1 MSAHLRLAPGSLL
14 IIACPKS
21 RRPACAVC
29 RDLLDLDCRLADYLH
44 WKWQGQLPQ
53 MSFDT
58 EKSRFRSF
66 FELCQ
71 SPSASLPLEYA
82 SWQRCEECPCFFFR
96 THADFQRHIHL
107 SHPGL
112 RVEDRCDNPF
122 RCNFR
127 LARSLG
133 PDGLPIGPFSYCNS
147 YYRSLQQLKAHKE
160 ATGHKQKRKTADG
173 EPDDEDSEEGA
184 PPEADGGLAAVL
196 PELQA
201 NDLDGGRGRG
211 RRSGRGG
218 VRGGG
223 RGRGGGAEDGHG
235 GQPRDKRVRSD
246 SSPSDEADDSSADT
260 GPMVSRKRSR
270 RERGQLTPTE
280 QLRAELRALRASFA
294 AKHVIFS
301 VAVKN
306 LKLLL
311 TNHTYFR
318 SERRITF
325 WKKVLSRLEEA
336 KALHVIDFALADAG
350 RDEIT
355 AELLS
360 LRADLAHSGSDSF
373 ADASDRITELVKSDP
388 LLLYPNLDVERH
400 ERRCDGLTQTDMW
413 LDTLAQA
420 RSADAL
426 AALIEELLS
435 VINAYDDYEG

>member
-1 MSAHLRLAPGSLL
+1 
-14 IIACPKS
+14 
-21 RRPACAVC
+21 
-29 RDLLDLDCRLADYLH
+29 
-44 WKWQGQLPQ
+44 
-53 MSFDT
+53 
-58 EKSRFRSF
+58 
-66 FELCQ
+66 
-71 SPSASLPLEYA
+71 
-82 SWQRCEECPCFFFR
+82 
-96 THADFQRHIHL
+96 
-107 SHPGL
+107 
-112 RVEDRCDNPF
+112 
-122 RCNFR
+122 
-127 LARSLG
+127 
-133 PDGLPIGPFSYCNS
+133 
-147 YYRSLQQLKAHKE
+147 
-160 ATGHKQKRKTADG
+160 
-173 EPDDEDSEEGA
+173 
-184 PPEADGGLAAVL
+184 VL
-196 PELQA
+196 P
-201 NDLDGGRGRG
+201 
-211 RRSGRGG
+211 S
-218 VRGGG
+218 V
-223 RGRGGGAEDGHG
+223 
-235 GQPRDKRVRSD
+235 
-246 SSPSDEADDSSADT
+246 
-260 GPMVSRKRSR
+260 
-270 RERGQLTPTE
+270 
-280 QLRAELRALRASFA
+280 